1 MGPLFSI
8 VAVKHLGG
16 THGKLKRNV
25 FCHPGG
31 LIQNL
36 APGLSEEGL
45 AAAANLFLESGS
57 EKHDS
62 KEGARLVVALAL
74 ARINNT

>member
-1 MGPLFSI
+1 MVEFCLSLRVERQHTVGTMGPLFSI

-36 APGLSEEGL
+36 VPGLSEEGL
-45 AAAANLFLESGS
+45 AAAANLSGS
-57 EKHDS
+57 EKHD
-62 KEGARLVVALAL
+62 
-74 ARINNT
+74 